1 MVKYIKTDKSNLQ
14 TINVTIFIEPI
25 FYEDTP
31 LIASVEKIGNKWIT
45 DNNPSRILNGPL
57 SNSGQ
62 ELEPPIKDEYERFIR
77 DCKDMI
83 QLSGFTII
91 NSMRSTVSNKSEY
104 VIFFG
109 MNDEPYGK
117 VVVELRISDHVL
129 DKYEFPSYLRQKALE
144 YLKMNKILDGSAT
157 EANIDFQ
164 IEKVV
169 VGGIKNDTW
178 ARALIRLGNIL
189 DAVRVKIRK
198 IINRQKQFDDE

>member
-1 MVKYIKTDKSNLQ
+1 MKKYVTANADNTS
-14 TINVTIFIEPI
+14 TINVSIFIEPI

-31 LIASVEKIGNKWIT
+31 LIASIEKIGNKWIT

-57 SNSGQ
+57 SDSGQ

-83 QLSGFTII
+83 KLSGFTII
-91 NSMRSTVSNKSEY
+91 DSMRSTVSNKSEY

-109 MNDEPYGK
+109 MNDAPCGK

-129 DKYEFPSYLRQKALE
+129 DKYEFPPYVQQKALE
-144 YLKMNKILDGSAT
+144 YLKMNKIIDGSAT

-178 ARALIRLGNIL
+178 ARALVRLSNIL

-198 IINRQKQFDDE
+198 AINRQKQFDNE

>member
-1 MVKYIKTDKSNLQ
+1 MVKYIKSSELDLP
-14 TINVTIFIEPI
+14 TIKVSIFIEPI

-57 SNSGQ
+57 SDNGQ

-83 QLSGFTII
+83 KLSDFTII
-91 NSMRSTVSNKSEY
+91 DSMRSTVSNKSEY

-117 VVVELRISDHVL
+117 VVVELRISDHIL
-129 DKYEFPSYLRQKALE
+129 DKYKFPDEIKQKALE
-144 YLKMNKILDGSAT
+144 YLKINKILDGSAT

-178 ARALIRLGNIL
+178 ARALTRLGNIL

-198 IINRQKQFDDE
+198 AINRQKQFDDE